1 MELKEGMIIYT
12 ESRFG
17 NNLYKGEIIRT
28 TRTQAIAKLSNN
40 CEYRFDKE
48 QKNDYFYE
56 KGNKNYLRDCYMVA
70 TPELDERYYK
80 QMLVNKYSKIVKEE
94 LTIEQLKRI
103 ISIANENHIA
113 DVGEKVEQ

>member
-1 MELKEGMIIYT
+1 MELKEGMIIYR

-28 TRTQAIAKLSNN
+28 TRTQAIAKLSND

-48 QKNDYFYE
+48 QKNYYFYE
-56 KGNKNYLRDCYMVA
+56 KGNNDYLRDCYRFA

-94 LTIEQLKRI
+94 LTIDQLKRI

-113 DVGEKVEQ
+113 DVGKRV

>member
-1 MELKEGMIIYT
+1 MELKEGMIIYR
-12 ESRFG
+12 ESRISD
-17 NNLYKGEIIRT
+17 NLYKGEIIRT
-28 TRTQAIAKLSNN
+28 TKTQAIAKLSNN

-48 QKNDYFYE
+48 QKNDYFFE
-56 KGNKNYLRDCYMVA
+56 KGNNNYLQDYYRIS

-94 LTIEQLKRI
+94 LTIDQLKRI

-113 DVGEKVEQ
+113 DVGKRV